1 MIPTGLIKALADEVR
16 EATKDYVMK
25 AEGQEDKKVSVYC
38 QHIPDEDFQT
48 DTYYPLVIISVQDVV
63 DEGDGI
69 STATI
74 GMTIGVYPNK
84 WETVEAQP
92 YPFWFGYG
100 TVKYRVGHPN
110 PQGGL
115 LWQ

>member
-48 DTYYPLVIISVQDVV
+48 DTYYPLVIISVQDVARKLNRTRA
-63 DEGDGI
+63 I
-69 STATI
+69 ITL
-74 GMTIGVYPNK
+74 
-84 WETVEAQP
+84 
-92 YPFWFGYG
+92 
-100 TVKYRVGHPN
+100 
-110 PQGGL
+110 GL
-115 LWQ
+115 PRQR

>member
-48 DTYYPLVIISVQDVV
+48 DISLCIQ
-63 DEGDGI
+63 
-69 STATI
+69 
-74 GMTIGVYPNK
+74 
-84 WETVEAQP
+84 
-92 YPFWFGYG
+92 
-100 TVKYRVGHPN
+100 
-110 PQGGL
+110 
-115 LWQ
+115 